1 MIIVSA
7 ATGQFGRIVVE
18 RLLERA
24 PADQIAVAVRN
35 PANADDLAA
44 RGIQVRHADYDDVD
58 SMVAAFQGADRLLFI
73 SSPVGDQDRSRVVQH
88 RNIVA
93 AARAAGV
100 GMIAYTSGLG
110 ADLVDENVPV
120 LGDHHVTDNEIQNS
134 GLPYVLLRHP
144 LYTELFINAYLRSA
158 IEAGELT
165 SNTRGRGMNTASRAD
180 LAAAAANLLTSAGDV
195 ASVYNFTGRL
205 WTYPELAAALA
216 EVSGRPVSY
225 REVDHDEGAIGLMGI
240 GPFVQSGGF
249 EIQTPD
255 LEAVL
260 GRPAASLRDSVA
272 AALDQA
278 RL

>member
-24 PADQIAVAVRN
+24 SADQITVAVRN
-35 PANADDLAA
+35 PAKADDFAA
-44 RGIQVRHADYDDVD
+44 RGVQVRRADYDDHD

-73 SSPVGDQDRSRVVQH
+73 SSPVIDRSRVGQH
-88 RNIVA
+88 RTIVA

-120 LGDHHVTDNEIQNS
+120 LGDHHVTDIEIQNS

-158 IEAGELT
+158 IETGELT

-180 LAAAAANLLTSAGDV
+180 LAAAAANILTSAGDV
-195 ASVYNFTGRL
+195 ASEYNFTGPL

-216 EVSGRPVSY
+216 AVSGRPVSY
-225 REVDHDEGAIGLMGI
+225 REVDNDEGAIGMMGI
-240 GPFVQSGGF
+240 GPVIQSGGF
-249 EIQTPD
+249 ETQSPD

-272 AALDQA
+272 AALA
-278 RL
+278 PTK